1 MLESKRRAIIFIM
14 ISLLLALTAG
24 FLVMKKVGAMN
35 DNLGTMENVYVAKKE
50 IPSRTLIQPSDVMV
64 IEIPKRY
71 LADYHITDPQDL
83 MNKVSVIPLSN
94 GDLIMKGMLKQ
105 VSNVMNEKNRLITL
119 MGSDRVVFDQE
130 LETLDRVDII
140 VSHKFNGK
148 EETSIFMQDVKVA
161 TEISSGEKN
170 ETFKG
175 VQLEVPLEKAP
186 ELIHMQNYADSV
198 RILKANVGTGTQVE
212 EVKEEAPP
220 VQEPPATPPPAE
232 TPPAVD
238 PAVNSDPNQAAAN

>member
-24 FLVMKKVGAMN
+24 FLVMKKVGNLN
-35 DNLGTMENVYVAKKE
+35 DNLGTMVNVYVAKE
-50 IPSRTLIQPSDVMV
+50 AIPSRTLIKPSDVMT

-71 LADYHITDPQDL
+71 LEDYHVTDTEDL
-83 MNKVSVIPLSN
+83 MNQVSVIPLSN

-105 VSNVMNEKNRLITL
+105 VSNVRNEKNRLINL
-119 MGSDRVVFDQE
+119 MGSDRVNFDE
-130 LETLDRVDII
+130 PLEESERVDII

-161 TEISSGEKN
+161 SVAKAGKAK
-170 ETFKG
+170 TFKG
-175 VQLEVPLEKAP
+175 VWLEVPLEQAP
-186 ELIHMQNYADSV
+186 KLIHMQNYADSV
-198 RILKANVGTGTQVE
+198 RILKANVGKGPQAE
-212 EVKEEAPP
+212 AVKEETPP
-220 VQEPPATPPPAE
+220 VQVPPPPAT

-238 PAVNSDPNQAAAN
+238 PAVNPDPNQAAAN